1 MTLAAFDCETAGRG
15 VWYLV
20 RATVF
25 HGRSLLVGR
34 VRSCDFET
42 ETCSVVV
49 VHRKLYCIDG
59 LSRSLL
65 MLTVAA
71 FDCETAGRGVWYLVR
86 TTVFHGRSLL
96 VGRVRS
102 CDFETET

>member
-1 MTLAAFDCETAGRG
+1 MLTVAAFDCETAGQG

-42 ETCSVVV
+42 EDVVCG
-49 VHRKLYCIDG
+49 RCAQKALFYR
-59 LSRSLL
+59 RSLAL
-65 MLTVAA
+65 
-71 FDCETAGRGVWYLVR
+71 C
-86 TTVFHGRSLL
+86 
-96 VGRVRS
+96 
-102 CDFETET
+102 

>member
-1 MTLAAFDCETAGRG
+1 LRIEKALFIIIIIIYTVSRTRLMLTVAAFDCETAGRG

-42 ETCSVVV
+42 ET
-49 VHRKLYCIDG
+49 
-59 LSRSLL
+59 
-65 MLTVAA
+65 
-71 FDCETAGRGVWYLVR
+71 
-86 TTVFHGRSLL
+86 
-96 VGRVRS
+96 
-102 CDFETET
+102 